1 MWTSYHFSGKHD
13 IKLKVVSGLFYVC
26 SFVLSCKTKS
36 KSSENGGQRSNT
48 SFSPTVPWRLW
59 HHRLSWI
66 DHEQR
71 WYVHINA
78 LQLCLCWRKYCSI
91 ILTQRLCFDVH
102 VWPTCS
108 LTLAASSLSLLAS
121 ASIHLYLSVK
131 GATVSG
137 SPYVTGAYIR
147 ENNLWSP
154 WIRNAVE
161 IPMIRFW
168 CENSLEC
175 LDKRWLSDRRWTAR
189 C

>member
-1 MWTSYHFSGKHD
+1 MLTSYHFNGKHD

-26 SFVLSCKTKS
+26 SFVLSCKRKS

-108 LTLAASSLSLLAS
+108 LTLAASSLSPPGVCLYPSLSLCQRCHSLRLALRDWS
-121 ASIHLYLSVK
+121 LYQ
-131 GATVSG
+131 G
-137 SPYVTGAYIR
+137 
-147 ENNLWSP
+147 E
-154 WIRNAVE
+154 
-161 IPMIRFW
+161 
-168 CENSLEC
+168 
-175 LDKRWLSDRRWTAR
+175 
-189 C
+189 